1 MTFLGYK
8 RLSTAALAVLGLV
21 VASGSPGQ
29 RSPTSDVN
37 GKTFPVEELRQDLKV
52 LWDVLDEGH
61 GGFERYTPRETLKKI
76 FDDASSRL
84 TKPLTEMEFYRL
96 LLPLIAAIQDGH
108 TSLRM
113 SGPGRADL
121 LSRPVFFPLELRF
134 IDGKSYVFRNLSGTP
149 EIGIGSELLTINGT
163 PIAQVLA
170 RLLPLVPRDAG
181 VQTRPLRLLENPNRF
196 GECFAAEFG
205 PAESYRIGLRKPAG
219 GGEMSLSAAGIKGA
233 DINRLL
239 QERYPEAVRRRP
251 LYDLTYQG
259 ATAVITIRGFGDDSG
274 PGVASYPE
282 FIQKT
287 FRELEEKKVGTLI
300 IDLRGNGGGADEYG
314 RLLFAHFMAEPFL
327 YYKALERKKEKYDL
341 VKYIGG
347 GGESTATGALRK
359 NARGWYDVLDHPNVG
374 IMKPE
379 TPRFTGRT
387 GILVDGLSFST
398 TGESTSLFHYHKK
411 AVFIGEE
418 CGAGYYGNTSGGMVM
433 VSLPGTRLQLIVPL
447 TLYTL
452 AVEGYSKDR
461 GIVPDY
467 PVTPTIEDLLAGRD
481 VVIEKALNVLAKK

>member
-1 MTFLGYK
+1 MTSLNFK
-8 RLSTAALAVLGLV
+8 RSAFVALAVLSLV
-21 VASGSPGQ
+21 LAGSSGPIFQASDA
-29 RSPTSDVN
+29 RE
-37 GKTFPVEELRQDLKV
+37 KTFPVEDLRQDLKI

-61 GGFERYTPRETLKKI
+61 GGFERYTPRETLKKS
-76 FDDASSRL
+76 FDEASSRL
-84 TKPLTEMEFYRL
+84 AKPLTEMEFYRL
-96 LLPLIAAIQDGH
+96 LLPLIAAIKDGH

-113 SGPGRADL
+113 SGPGQADQV
-121 LSRPVFFPLELRF
+121 SRPVFFPLELRF
-134 IDGKSYVFRNLSGTP
+134 IDGKAFVFRNLSGTP
-149 EIGIGSELLTINGT
+149 EIVLGSELVTINGT
-163 PIAQVLA
+163 PMAQVLA

-205 PAESYRIGLRKPAG
+205 PAGSFRLGLRKPAG
-219 GGEMSLSAAGIKGA
+219 GGETSLDAAGIKGA

-251 LYDLTYQG
+251 LYELTYQG
-259 ATAVITIRGFGDDSG
+259 STAVITIRGFGDDRG
-274 PGVASYPE
+274 PGAVAFPE

-287 FRELEEKKVGTLI
+287 FRELADKKVEGLI
-300 IDLRGNGGGADEYG
+300 IDLRGNGGGRDEYG

-347 GGESTATGALRK
+347 GGESTETGTLRK

-374 IMKPE
+374 TMKPE

-387 GILVDGLSFST
+387 CILVDGLSFST
-398 TGESTSLFHYHKK
+398 TGESTSLFHFHKK
-411 AVFIGEE
+411 AVFVGEE
-418 CGAGYYGNTSGGMVM
+418 CGAGYYGNTSGGMVL
-433 VSLPGTRLQLIVPL
+433 VTLPKTRLQVIVPL

-452 AVEGYSKDR
+452 AVNRYPKDR

-481 VVIEKALNVLAKK
+481 VVMEKALSVLANK

>member
-1 MTFLGYK
+1 MTKLNFK
-8 RLSTAALAVLGLV
+8 RSVFSALAVLGLV
-21 VASGSPGQ
+21 VAGSPGPKSQ
-29 RSPTSDVN
+29 SSDARE
-37 GKTFPVEELRQDLKV
+37 KMFSVEELRQDLKV

-61 GGFERYTPRETLKKI
+61 GGFERYTPRETLKKA
-76 FDDASSRL
+76 FDEASSRL
-84 TKPLTEMEFYRL
+84 AKPLTEMEFYRL
-96 LLPLIAAIQDGH
+96 LLPLIAAIKDGH

-113 SGPGRADL
+113 SGPGQAEL
-121 LSRPVFFPLELRF
+121 GSRPVFFPLELRF
-134 IDGKSYVFRNLSGTP
+134 IEGKAYVFRNLSGTP

-163 PIAQVLA
+163 PMADVLA

-181 VQTRPLRLLENPNRF
+181 VRTRPVRLLENPSRF
-196 GECFAAEFG
+196 GLCFAAEFG
-205 PAESYRIGLRKPAG
+205 PAESFRLGLRKPAG
-219 GGEMSLSAAGIKGA
+219 GGETSLSAAGIKGA

-251 LYDLTYQG
+251 RYELSYQG
-259 ATAVITIRGFGDDSG
+259 PTAVITILSFGDDSA
-274 PGVASYPE
+274 PGAAPYPE

-287 FRELEEKKVGTLI
+287 FRELEAKKVGSLV
-300 IDLRGNGGGADEYG
+300 IDLRGNGGGMDEYG
-314 RLLFAHFMAEPFL
+314 RLLFAHFMAEPFP
-327 YYKALERKKEKYDL
+327 YYKALERKKERYDL

-347 GGESTATGALRK
+347 GGESPDMGKMSK

-387 GILVDGLSFST
+387 AILVDGLSFST

-411 AVFIGEE
+411 AVFVGEE
-418 CGAGYYGNTSGGMVM
+418 CGAGYYGNTSGGMVL
-433 VSLPGTRLQLIVPL
+433 VTLPKTGLQVIVPL

-452 AVEGYSKDR
+452 AVDGYPKDR

-467 PVTPTIEDLLAGRD
+467 PVTPTIEDLLSGRD
-481 VVIEKALNVLAKK
+481 VVMAKALSVLANK

>member
-1 MTFLGYK
+1 MTPLSLK
-8 RLSTAALAVLGLV
+8 RLSLAALAVLSL
-21 VASGSPGQ
+21 ALAGSPGPLSQ
-29 RSPTSDVN
+29 ESDAQ
-37 GKTFPVEELRQDLKV
+37 GKTFPVENLREDLRV

-61 GGFERYTPRETLKKI
+61 GGFERYTPREMLKKA
-76 FDDASSRL
+76 FDEASSRL
-84 TKPLTEMEFYRL
+84 AKPLTEMEFYRL
-96 LLPLIAAIQDGH
+96 LLPLIAAIKDGH
-108 TSLRM
+108 TSLRL

-134 IDGKSYVFRNLSGTP
+134 IGGKAYVFRNLSGKP
-149 EIGIGSELLTINGT
+149 EIQTGSELITINGT
-163 PIAQVLA
+163 PIAQVLS
-170 RLLPLVPRDAG
+170 RILPLVPRDAG
-181 VQTRPLRLLENPNRF
+181 VRTRPLRLLENLNRF

-205 PAESYRIGLRKPAG
+205 PVGSFRLGLRKPAG
-219 GGEMSLSAAGIKGA
+219 GGETSVDAMGIKGA

-239 QERYPEAVRRRP
+239 QERYPEAGLRRP
-251 LYDLTYQG
+251 RYELSYQG
-259 ATAVITIRGFGDDSG
+259 PTAVITIRSFGDDSA
-274 PGVASYPE
+274 PGAAPYPE

-287 FRELEEKKVGTLI
+287 FRELEAKKVGSLV
-300 IDLRGNGGGADEYG
+300 IDLRGNGGGRDEYG

-347 GGESTATGALRK
+347 GGESTETGTLRK
-359 NARGWYDVLDHPNVG
+359 NARGWFDVLDHPNVG

-387 GILVDGLSFST
+387 CILVDGLSFST
-398 TGESTSLFHYHKK
+398 TGESTSLFHFHKK

-433 VSLPGTRLQLIVPL
+433 VTLPKTGLQVIVPL

-452 AVEGYSKDR
+452 AVDGYPKDR

-467 PVTPTIEDLLAGRD
+467 PVTPTNEDLLAGRD
-481 VVIEKALNVLAKK
+481 VVMEKALSVLAKK